1 MTGLHEGDEAPRF
14 DLKDQNGRPWRLADL
29 RGKKVILYFYPA
41 DDTPGCTAEACDFR
55 DSLDDLVESGYVV
68 LGVSPQ
74 DEKSHQAFASKYS
87 LNFPLLI
94 DAKFEVARA
103 YSALAEKRRS
113 DGGVDLNV
121 LRCTFVIDEN
131 GRVEQALYGVRAR
144 GHVSGLKQMLEVP
157 AAT

>member
-1 MTGLHEGDEAPRF
+1 MTRLHEGDDAPPF
-14 DLKDQNGRPWRLADL
+14 DLGDQDGRSWRLGEL

-55 DSLDDLVESGYVV
+55 DSHGDLVASGYVV

-74 DEKSHQAFASKYS
+74 DERSHQAFAGKYS

-94 DAKFEVARA
+94 DADLEVARA
-103 YSALAEKRRS
+103 YGAVVGERTS
-113 DGGVDLNV
+113 DGGDLDV

-131 GRVEQALYGVRAR
+131 GRLEQALYGVRAR
-144 GHVSGLKQMLEVP
+144 GHVSALKQLLEVP
-157 AAT
+157 AT